1 MCALSEGSQIKT
13 NPFLSV
19 RFAINLISL
28 FIENQGDGG
37 RILIRP
43 TKISFS
49 IHLHVGSKIYVYT
62 ISHEESNY
70 NSNSV

>member
-43 TKISFS
+43 TEVSLFNSFTPQVKD
-49 IHLHVGSKIYVYT
+49 IRIYDFA
-62 ISHEESNY
+62 
-70 NSNSV
+70 